1 MSAFKLGD
9 RVRCVRGST
18 SGDLLL
24 GETYIIDHVTK
35 NGFCSVIGLTNS
47 CSVDRF
53 ELVGDVERTVN
64 PFNVG
69 DRVRVVKPA
78 IGPYMEGHDM
88 RVGDIHTI
96 ESTYLQRTG
105 AGERAMVRLAGMP
118 DRWDGWFANRF
129 ELAVPA
135 DFWDPAR
142 HTRRP
147 MVTQAPFTY
156 EGAAFAVL
164 LLINV
169 VQHMQPRWV
178 ERPPATVMV
187 ELPRSYVA
195 EMARTSWRGAVLGDA
210 CRAAEVRDG
219 AA

>member
-1 MSAFKLGD
+1 MSAFN
-9 RVRCVRGST
+9 
-18 SGDLLL
+18 
-24 GETYIIDHVTK
+24 I
-35 NGFCSVIGLTNS
+35 
-47 CSVDRF
+47 
-53 ELVGDVERTVN
+53 
-64 PFNVG
+64 G

-78 IGPYMEGHDM
+78 IGSWMEGHDL
-88 RVGDIHTI
+88 RVGDVHTI
-96 ESTYLQRTG
+96 ESINLERVG
-105 AGERAMVRLAGMP
+105 VGERSVRLAGLP
-118 DRWDGWFANRF
+118 DRQNGWFSDRF
-129 ELAVPA
+129 ELAGPV
-135 DFWDPAR
+135 DCWDPTR

-147 MVTQAPFTY
+147 MVTQATWTS
-156 EGAAFAVL
+156 EGAAFVVL

>member
-1 MSAFKLGD
+1 MSAFK
-9 RVRCVRGST
+9 
-18 SGDLLL
+18 
-24 GETYIIDHVTK
+24 
-35 NGFCSVIGLTNS
+35 
-47 CSVDRF
+47 
-53 ELVGDVERTVN
+53 
-64 PFNVG
+64 VG

-78 IGPYMEGHDM
+78 IGSWMEGHDL

-147 MVTQAPFTY
+147 MVTQATWTY

-187 ELPRSYVA
+187 ELPRETVDFYADLLVHASNGPAPAASVA
-195 EMARTSWRGAVLGDA
+195 DA
-210 CRAAEVRDG
+210 CRAARARDG